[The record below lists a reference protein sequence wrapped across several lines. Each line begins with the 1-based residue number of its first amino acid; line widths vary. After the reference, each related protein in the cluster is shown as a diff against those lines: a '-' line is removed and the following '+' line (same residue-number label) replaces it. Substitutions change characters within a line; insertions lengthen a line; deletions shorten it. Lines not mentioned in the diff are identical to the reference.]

1 MIRCH
6 PLLRWILTLNLR
18 ILLKHKELWREGYI
32 IGIFEVTVMV
42 GFLME
47 RYASIS
53 ISRFVM
59 DVLLV

>member
-53 ISRFVM
+53 IFRFVM